1 MIIRKPY
8 AFLIKYFKV
17 IHITIFVIAIY
28 LLIKSR
34 NIYVF
39 YGDYLISGT
48 YNYIENMALS
58 YVHPFMI
65 IVSILLMGIF
75 LLIYLLMKQK
85 EKKVLYYLLG
95 IIFYAISFIV
105 YIVLLSAFNS
115 LEYNSLSNQSIVIY
129 RDIAM
134 VIYYINYFFLTIA
147 FVRGFGFNVKKFNF
161 EKDLKELNITDEDRE
176 EIEVGSGI
184 DLENVGNFVRR
195 RKRNLMYY
203 VKENSYVLIVFLI
216 IVTLITGS
224 IIAINKLV
232 VAKVY
237 NEGNIVQ
244 IDSINYKVLGSYV
257 TDKDLY
263 GNVIKNNKNYLI
275 VSFELEN
282 KSDESLKISMENT
295 RVKVGEDY
303 YYPKATQASK
313 FIDLGN
319 YFKKQVIGKNG
330 KGEYLLIFEI
340 KKKSND
346 YILQLYRGKKVVNGE
361 AILYYRDV
369 SLKPYT
375 FKNKDLKTYQMGS
388 SIPLKDTL
396 YRNGSFSINS
406 IEFKDIEEYVYS
418 KCITEDNCSDEK
430 VTIVPKGVKKIL
442 KVKYGDGTPKSI
454 FNYLNIESDNF
465 ASALDINDITPDNY
479 EENTALL
486 EVPSNVNPDNV
497 TLYFNIRGVKV
508 RITK

>member
-17 IHITIFVIAIY
+17 IHITIFIIAIY

-39 YGDYLISGT
+39 FGDYLISGT

-58 YVHPFMI
+58 YVNPFMI
-65 IVSILLMGIF
+65 IVSILLMGSF

-95 IIFYAISFIV
+95 IIFYAVSFVI
-105 YIVLLSAFNS
+105 YIVFLSAFNS

-134 VIYYINYFFLTIA
+134 VLYYLNYYFLTIA

-161 EKDLKELNITDEDRE
+161 EKDLKELNITEEDRE
-176 EIEVGSGI
+176 EIEVGSGL

-203 VKENSYVLIVFLI
+203 VKENSYILIVISI
-216 IVTLITGS
+216 IIILITGS

-232 VAKVY
+232 VARVY
-237 NEGNIVQ
+237 NEGNIVS
-244 IDSINYKVLGSYV
+244 IDSIDYKVLSSYV

-263 GNVIKNNKNYLI
+263 GNVIKNNKNYLV
-275 VSFELEN
+275 VSIEMDN
-282 KSDESLKISMENT
+282 KSNENLKISMENT
-295 RVKVGEDY
+295 RVKVGNDY
-303 YYPKATQASK
+303 YYPKVTQANK
-313 FIDLGN
+313 FVDLGN
-319 YFKKQVIGKNG
+319 VFKNQVINKNNSGK
-330 KGEYLLIFEI
+330 YILIFEI
-340 KKKSND
+340 KNKSKD
-346 YILQLYRGKKVVNGE
+346 YTLQLYRGKKVVNEE

-369 SLKPYT
+369 SLKP
-375 FKNKDLKTYQMGS
+375 FLFPEKDLKSYKMGS
-388 SIPLKDTL
+388 SISLKDTL
-396 YRNGSFSINS
+396 YKTGSFSINNVE
-406 IEFKDIEEYVYS
+406 IKDIEEYVYS
-418 KCITEDNCSDEK
+418 KCVTEDNCTDEK
-430 VTIVPKGVKKIL
+430 VTIVPKGVKKLL
-442 KVKYGDGTPKSI
+442 KVNYGDGTPKSI

-465 ASALDINDITPDNY
+465 ASALDINDVTPNNY
-479 EENTALL
+479 EENNVLL
-486 EVPSNVNPDNV
+486 EIPSNVNVDNM